1 MTRQLLL
8 AVVLVF
14 AAVATSGCAGPTRAT
29 FPPLGSTPAPVGDA
43 AAATTRQ
50 VIGAL
55 AAAGLQAAE
64 SNRPF
69 RPPEG
74 PLLAA
79 TPRTVLE
86 VPLPD
91 DPDPGWIIVYA
102 AGSEDQAGRA
112 AKDQAGYIASGPG
125 RAMFVNGTRFVL
137 QIVGSTVVWFSW
149 SPESSPDKR
158 TATIAQT
165 LAAIGTGIDIP
176 S

>member
-1 MTRQLLL
+1 MSRRLVLG
-8 AVVLVF
+8 VVLMI
-14 AAVATSGCAGPTRAT
+14 AAVATSGCAGPTTAT
-29 FPPLGSTPAPVGDA
+29 FPPLGSTPGPVGDA
-43 AAATTRQ
+43 AAATTGQ
-50 VIGAL
+50 VIAAL
-55 AAAGLQAAE
+55 GAAGLQGTV

-79 TPRTVLE
+79 TPRTLVE

-91 DPDPGWIIVYA
+91 DPEPGWIVVYA
-102 AGSEDQAGRA
+102 AGSEDQAARA
-112 AKDQAGYIASGPG
+112 AKDQAAYVASGPG
-125 RAMFVNGTRFVL
+125 RALFVNGTRFVL

-149 SPESSPDKR
+149 APDSSPDKR

-165 LAAIGTGIDIP
+165 LAAIGTGIEIP

>member
-1 MTRQLLL
+1 MTRRLPL
-8 AVVLVF
+8 AVVLVI
-14 AAVATSGCAGPTRAT
+14 AAIATTGCAGPTTAT
-29 FPPLGSTPAPVGDA
+29 FPPLGSTPAPAGDA
-43 AAATTRQ
+43 SGATTRQ

-55 AAAGLQAAE
+55 AAAGLQAAV

-74 PLLAA
+74 ALLAA

-102 AGSEDQAGRA
+102 AGSEDQAARA
-112 AKDQAGYIASGPG
+112 AKDQAAYLASGPG

-137 QIVGSTVVWFSW
+137 RVVGSTVVWFSW
-149 SPESSPDKR
+149 SPDGSPDKR

-165 LAAIGTGIDIP
+165 LEAIGTGIDIP

>member
-1 MTRQLLL
+1 MTRGAQL
-8 AVVLVF
+8 AVVLAI
-14 AAVATSGCAGPTRAT
+14 AAFATSACAGPTRAT
-29 FPPLGSTPAPVGDA
+29 FPPLGSTPGPVGDA
-43 AAATTRQ
+43 AAATTGQ

-55 AAAGLQAAE
+55 GAAGLQATV

-79 TPRTVLE
+79 TPRTVVE

-91 DPDPGWIIVYA
+91 DPEPGWIVVYA
-102 AGSEDQAGRA
+102 AGSEDQAARA
-112 AKDQAGYIASGPG
+112 AKDQATYVGSNPG
-125 RAMFVNGTRFVL
+125 FIFPRGTRVVL
-137 QIVGSTVVWFSW
+137 RVVGSTVVWFSW
-149 SPESSPDKR
+149 LPEASPDAR

-165 LAAIGTGIDIP
+165 LAAIGTGIEIP